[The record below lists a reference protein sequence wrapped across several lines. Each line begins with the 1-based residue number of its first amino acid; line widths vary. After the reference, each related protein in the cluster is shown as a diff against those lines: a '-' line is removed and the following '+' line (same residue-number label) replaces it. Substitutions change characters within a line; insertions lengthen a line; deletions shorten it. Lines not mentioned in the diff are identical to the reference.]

1 MTICNVLNGECGYE
15 CCLTISRVT
24 LGFYHVLQ
32 PAHDPKFCS
41 LIGYATRYLILD
53 RRWVKWQG
61 LKSSC
66 ILQPQSY
73 CRIYDKPLI
82 DLNKYCLPSD
92 EGLTFESLL
101 TITVLPCVATAVIC
115 LTLSRSTL
123 IHCRSLLEAQH
134 TLICLRSW
142 SSSKY
147 KRALLALAT
156 QPPPWY
162 TDIRL
167 ANLWVW

>member
-1 MTICNVLNGECGYE
+1 MTISNVLNDECSYE
-15 CCLTISRVT
+15 YCLTISRVT
-24 LGFYHVLQ
+24 LGFYHVLSTSALPQ
-32 PAHDPKFCS
+32 ILQSDRLS
-41 LIGYATRYLILD
+41 SYATRHLILD

-101 TITVLPCVATAVIC
+101 TITVLPRLATAVIC

-134 TLICLRSW
+134 ALIQTCITCTGYATTTLIYRH
-142 SSSKY
+142 KIGQPVGVVD
-147 KRALLALAT
+147 LLS
-156 QPPPWY
+156 
-162 TDIRL
+162 
-167 ANLWVW
+167 